1 MNSSVF
7 ESAMQAATRSTAV
20 ASAIESTSL
29 RHIAKSMSVASQF
42 ERHAKQL
49 SQGVTMPQAAPGLS
63 VFGQVCGSA
72 DAAGRLA
79 REELDRIT
87 ELQRTLTPDVASNY
101 ADMADQAVPRRA
113 SNQLT
118 VGARDAAA
126 QIDAVVGPRALIDSC
141 RLQALESVLPTMNIR
156 SITGSREAD
165 PLGELLDDRCD
176 EDITLARPIIFDSPG
191 MRRLQREQVSASDL
205 TEPRRSD
212 IGHRHVVVVERAL
225 RHFIC
230 QYMQK
235 AFGEN
240 WLAEKVPG
248 PLRKKWM
255 ARQKSRGARA
265 SGLHLIEFADF
276 GIYAE
281 LITGVDEVWSR
292 AFEPVLRDKK
302 AIVWLL
308 GELNPYRR
316 DTSHSREL
324 SPDDL
329 VVVHCAAVMLLML
342 IAPDA
347 VDDLPAS
354 ILFVS

>member
-1 MNSSVF
+1 MNSSAF
-7 ESAMQAATRSTAV
+7 ESAMQTATRSSAL
-20 ASAIESTSL
+20 ANAIESTSL
-29 RHIAKSMSVASQF
+29 RHIAKSMSAASQF
-42 ERHAKQL
+42 DRYANKL
-49 SQGVTMPQAAPGLS
+49 SRESMMPEVTSGLAA
-63 VFGQVCGSA
+63 FDQVCGSA
-72 DAAGRLA
+72 NSSGRLV
-79 REELDRIT
+79 REELGRIT
-87 ELQRTLTPDVASNY
+87 DLQRLLTPDSLSNFADVAE
-101 ADMADQAVPRRA
+101 QAVSRHA

-126 QIDAVVGPRALIDSC
+126 EINSLFGPRAIIDSC
-141 RLQALESVLPTMNIR
+141 RPQAIEDVLPKTNFSNIV
-156 SITGSREAD
+156 GSREA
-165 PLGELLDDRCD
+165 ELLDELRDKQCD
-176 EDITLARPIIFDSPG
+176 EDIVFSPPISFDSPS
-191 MRRLQREQVSASDL
+191 MRPLQREQVSASDL
-205 TEPRRSD
+205 AEPRRSD
-212 IGHRHVVVVERAL
+212 IVHRHVVVVERAI
-225 RHFIC
+225 RRFIC
-230 QYMQK
+230 QHMRQ

-240 WLAEKVPG
+240 WMAETVPG

-265 SGLHLIEFADF
+265 SGLHPIEFADF

-281 LITGVDEVWSR
+281 LITGVDKVWSR

-329 VVVHCAAVMLLML
+329 VTIHCAAVMLLTL

-354 ILFVS
+354 ILFVP